1 MGELYPISTIPAD
14 KQSCLFNDDDVND
27 DDDHDDDSD
36 VVQGLTS
43 LTSISIRQTG
53 LLLPATTDQQHH
65 HDGHHGHH
73 QHYHHII
80 IREILVDPQKYCI
93 LGISLDG

>member
-1 MGELYPISTIPAD
+1 MIESTDDSDNDERA
-14 KQSCLFNDDDVND
+14 NDDD
-27 DDDHDDDSD
+27 DDDSD

-65 HDGHHGHH
+65 HHGHHGHRG
-73 QHYHHII
+73 HH
-80 IREILVDPQKYCI
+80 EVDKRSQMFFRDIPTQY
-93 LGISLDG
+93 LF